1 TNFPV
6 TLSAFQSALAGNSD
20 AFVMKLNTN
29 VPFGTAATTTYSTY
43 LGGNGNDSCCG
54 VDPSHPGNGIAV
66 DSTGKVYVTGVT
78 NSTAPP
84 FPTTAGVLQPTCNL
98 DAQGTC
104 EGDAFVSKLDPTLS
118 GAASLLYSTYLGGEG
133 ADAAAGIAVDLSGNA
148 YITGITNS
156 SHLPIVGTVFQ
167 PLYGG
172 GNTDAFV
179 AQLNPT
185 ATALV
190 YSTYL
195 GGSNSEDGRGIA
207 VDKHTPAA
215 AFVAGQTCSTDFPV
229 ARPLQPNQAG

>member
-1 TNFPV
+1 
-6 TLSAFQSALAGNSD
+6 
-20 AFVMKLNTN
+20 
-29 VPFGTAATTTYSTY
+29 
-43 LGGNGNDSCCG
+43 
-54 VDPSHPGNGIAV
+54 
-66 DSTGKVYVTGVT
+66 
-78 NSTAPP
+78 
-84 FPTTAGVLQPTCNL
+84 
-98 DAQGTC
+98 
-104 EGDAFVSKLDPTLS
+104 
-118 GAASLLYSTYLGGEG
+118 
-133 ADAAAGIAVDLSGNA
+133 

-156 SHLPIVGTVFQ
+156 SPLPIVGTVFQ

-207 VDKHTPAA
+207 VDKHTPAS

-229 ARPLQPNQAG
+229 ARALQSNQAGNCDAFVSKLSVGPVLALSSATLTYTPEPIGVTSPAQTVTITSVGDTNLNIATVTKSGDFAISNDTCLGTSLPPGASCQIGVTFTPTATGTRGGTLTIT